1 MSNFRDINSASCNLN
16 RVTDVNL
23 KPKNREALEAVMV
36 ALAAGGRVQEMALIA
51 QTLEKTSVQTDIAGA
66 IADLKNVIQ
75 TMPQRSHDQAVE
87 DEKNHEKQT
96 IEELRAEIKV
106 LKQQNGM

>member
-1 MSNFRDINSASCNLN
+1 MSNFRDINSASRNLN

-23 KPKNREALEAVMV
+23 KPENREALEAVMV

-75 TMPQRSHDQAVE
+75 AMPQRSHDQAVE
-87 DEKNHEKQT
+87 YEKNHEKQT

>member
-1 MSNFRDINSASCNLN
+1 MSNFRDINSASRNLN

-23 KPKNREALEAVMV
+23 KPENREALEAVMV

-75 TMPQRSHDQAVE
+75 AMPQRSHDQAVE
-87 DEKNHEKQT
+87 DEKQT
-96 IEELRAEIKV
+96 IEKLQAEIEV
-106 LKQQNGM
+106 LKQQNGR